1 MTIARWSDLLPGP
14 AALFGRATSAVC
26 SSTAPKSVW
35 PGPSRGWTALSPRW
49 SAAHVHVHTDAV
61 GSFTA
66 VIHILMKGGVVQR
79 IGRSTL
85 DSFQRVKE
93 FISQHPFAGSP
104 QNLGEQALELDDV
117 ILQVSSGMVDQESG
131 ARFTGVHAEYEATLR
146 QVLYGDHMQPI
157 AQIARDVLGA
167 SSMDK
172 AFRLPTGNRNV
183 NRSLITAARAMAA
196 AAEREK
202 DVFLRHGRPQ
212 DFIEQ
217 LRSAAEALEE
227 ARLVKTE
234 NIRRRVTATKSV
246 RDQLKR
252 GRKAVRL
259 LNAVLMPTLRKQPE
273 LLAAWKS
280 AKRVRPTTL
289 PVVAGVADAAL
300 KAA

>member
-1 MTIARWSDLLPGP
+1 MLRS
-14 AALFGRATSAVC
+14 
-26 SSTAPKSVW
+26 
-35 PGPSRGWTALSPRW
+35 
-49 SAAHVHVHTDAV
+49 
-61 GSFTA
+61 
-66 VIHILMKGGVVQR
+66 
-79 IGRSTL
+79 GRSSL

-104 QNLGEQALELDDV
+104 QSLGEQALELDDV

-131 ARFTGVHAEYEATLR
+131 ARYTGVHAEYEAKLR
-146 QVLYGDHMQPI
+146 QVLYADHMQPI

-172 AFRLPTGNRNV
+172 AFRLPHGSRV
-183 NRSLITAARAMAA
+183 NRLLLTAARAMAET
-196 AAEREK
+196 AEREK

-217 LRSAAEALEE
+217 LRSAADVLEE
-227 ARLVKTE
+227 ARLAKTE
-234 NIRRRVTATKSV
+234 NARRRVTATKSV

-259 LNAVLMPTLRKQPE
+259 LSAVLMPTLRKQPE

-280 AKRVRPTTL
+280 ARRVRPTTL
-289 PVVAGVADAAL
+289 PVVVPAAADAAL
-300 KAA
+300 KVA